1 MVCWY
6 DRTVRKADS
15 RRRRRRHYRLHFE
28 VRRLRGPGSK
38 AGILLAVV
46 LDEAFEIAAQ
56 VVDEGVEVRVLGQ
69 AGNVRHHAHQQRH
82 VRVLNA
88 QVLVALDLPVGNNND
103 DSKKV
108 KSSKTSISD
117 PDPDWVSIMNGS
129 VIGIR
134 IQVLFT
140 KERKN
145 IKWAKNYLLQSVSF
159 MENVYLA

>member
-28 VRRLRGPGSK
+28 VRRLRGRGPGSK

-46 LDEAFEIAAQ
+46 LDEAFEIAAE

-117 PDPDWVSIMNGS
+117 PDP
-129 VIGIR
+129 
-134 IQVLFT
+134 
-140 KERKN
+140 
-145 IKWAKNYLLQSVSF
+145 
-159 MENVYLA
+159 